1 MLANREVAFVNN
13 VVDYVHAI
21 FEGVIHKRW
30 LAIFDLVK
38 GRLFRR
44 SRVNV
49 GKPVIVVDGRYTK
62 RLFVLLELVIE
73 FQRMERVLGAKTIA
87 LVLRGFDL
95 KGGSFPELVH
105 IGCGHK
111 ARRSAGRS
119 QQFFVRGF
127 DENLEVGLR
136 AFRACAI
143 KGVDI
148 P

>member
-1 MLANREVAFVNN
+1 MFANREVAFVNN

-21 FEGVIHKRW
+21 FERVIHKRW

-38 GRLFRR
+38 GWLFRR

-49 GKPVIVVDGRYTK
+49 GKSVVVIDGRYLK
-62 RLFVLLELVIE
+62 RFFVLLKLVIE

-87 LVLRGFDL
+87 LVLCGFDFE
-95 KGGSFPELVH
+95 GGSLPELVH

-111 ARRSAGRS
+111 AGRSAGRS

-127 DENLEVGLR
+127 NENLEVSLR

-143 KGVDI
+143 KGVDVS
-148 P
+148 